1 MSDMYRTLVQM
12 YALDLT
18 ISGRRDKDEPL
29 KETSK
34 SKPDSSKE
42 SLPSTTPT
50 FLLPSPALSLLNC
63 YYHSWLL
70 NTLTLGNPLGS
81 CKSIG
86 SYESSVNNA
95 IDLVIGKSKKTSVA
109 PIKPQSLTSLPPLS
123 PLDSSTSSK
132 SRYQCP
138 HCQKVFPR
146 SANLNR
152 HLRTHTGEQPYS
164 CSECH
169 RRFSISSNMQR
180 HVRNIHQLERPFVCS
195 FCGRAFAQRT
205 NLERHL
211 RHHANEAKVKR
222 L

>member
-1 MSDMYRTLVQM
+1 MESIEETP
-12 YALDLT
+12 
-18 ISGRRDKDEPL
+18 KL
-29 KETSK
+29 KTS
-34 SKPDSSKE
+34 PSKE
-42 SLPSTTPT
+42 ASPSTTP
-50 FLLPSPALSLLNC
+50 FILRSPALSLLNC
-63 YYHSWLL
+63 YYNSWLVSTL
-70 NTLTLGNPLGS
+70 PPENSTPICKPTNSFGNSINT
-81 CKSIG
+81 
-86 SYESSVNNA
+86 A
-95 IDLVIGKSKKTSVA
+95 IDLAIGKPRKANEASTKSHF
-109 PIKPQSLTSLPPLS
+109 LTPMPPLS
-123 PLDSSTSSK
+123 PLEPSSTSK

-195 FCGRAFAQRT
+195 FCNRAFAQRT

-211 RHHANEAKVKR
+211 RHHANETKFKR

>member
-1 MSDMYRTLVQM
+1 MF
-12 YALDLT
+12 ALDLS
-18 ISGRRDKDEPL
+18 INGRRDKEESL
-29 KETSK
+29 KETSN
-34 SKPDSSKE
+34 SKPDSYKAS
-42 SLPSTTPT
+42 SPPSAHT
-50 FLLPSPALSLLNC
+50 FHLPSPALSLLNC
-63 YYHSWLL
+63 YYQSWLL
-70 NTLTLGNPLGS
+70 SALPLGSPSSS
-81 CKSIG
+81 CKSID
-86 SYESSVNNA
+86 SYESSINNA
-95 IDLVIGKSKKTSVA
+95 IDLVIRKSKKSSVSPTTS
-109 PIKPQSLTSLPPLS
+109 QSLTSLPPLP
-123 PLDSSTSSK
+123 PLTNTASSK

-164 CSECH
+164 CSKCH

-211 RHHANEAKVKR
+211 RHHANEVKVKR